1 MATTPASST
10 HWVTLA
16 LVGIVAIVFGAAVLV
31 WPRMTLGLLVQLFG
45 VYALVTGLLALLAA
59 FDAAQHQASW
69 LALAIEG
76 GFSAII
82 GLLVLVW
89 PGASWLLIGYFIA
102 FWAILT
108 GIPQVVGAFGHRDW
122 LLAASGATL
131 VLFGLV
137 LVGVAG
143 LGVATVVTIIGVF
156 AILYGGLTLTRAL
169 KLRTTPVGVR

>member
-16 LVGIVAIVFGAAVLV
+16 LVGIAAIVFGVAVLI
-31 WPRMTLGLLVQLFG
+31 WPQLTLGLLVQLFG

-59 FDAAQHQASW
+59 IDAAQHHLSW
-69 LALAIEG
+69 LTPAIEG
-76 GFSAII
+76 GFSVII
-82 GLLVLVW
+82 GLLVLIW
-89 PGASWLLIGYFIA
+89 PSTSWLLIGYFIA

-108 GIPQVVGAFGHRDW
+108 GIPRVVGAFGHRDW

-131 VLFGLV
+131 VLFGVV

-143 LGVATVVTIIGVF
+143 IGVATVVTIIGIF

-169 KLRTTPVGVR
+169 KLRTTPVGIR